1 FAEGLTRGYAVG
13 SGVYGVD
20 ERVYAIDTSGSRPV
34 LTVTLDRDSTWPLV
48 DGVQKFNVQYLLGP
62 CDPTCT
68 STVSLPAT
76 SAQWRLV
83 REVFI
88 DAQVISPQ
96 KQKDGQY
103 ASDSGQVMI
112 KPRNLV
118 D

>member
-1 FAEGLTRGYAVG
+1 
-13 SGVYGVD
+13 
-20 ERVYAIDTSGSRPV
+20 V
-34 LTVTLDRDSTWPLV
+34 LTVTIDEGSAWPLV
-48 DGVQKFNVQYLLGP
+48 DGVQKFDVQYLLGP

-68 STVSLPAT
+68 STVNLPVG

-103 ASDSGQVMI
+103 ASDSGQVMV
-112 KPRNLV
+112 KPRNLN